1 MKDSAGTSR
10 TAQIYYPSPS
20 QVNFVVP
27 GGTATGAATITMT
40 AGGSTTTGGLNVVA
54 TYPNLFQANTNGLA
68 AAYALEVQTGAITAD
83 SQAIAV
89 GSAATPVYL
98 VLFGSGLGS
107 AGSATA
113 TIGGVNATVAYAG
126 SSGTY
131 PGVDRFQNILIPPT
145 LAGKGQVDVIVTA
158 AGLPS
163 NTVNITLQ

>member
-1 MKDSAGTSR
+1 
-10 TAQIYYPSPS
+10 
-20 QVNFVVP
+20 
-27 GGTATGAATITMT
+27 
-40 AGGSTTTGGLNVVA
+40 
-54 TYPNLFQANTNGLA
+54 
-68 AAYALEVQTGAITAD
+68 
-83 SQAIAV
+83 
-89 GSAATPVYL
+89 

-131 PGVDRFQNILIPPT
+131 PGVDQYNILIPPT

>member
-1 MKDSAGTSR
+1 
-10 TAQIYYPSPS
+10 
-20 QVNFVVP
+20 
-27 GGTATGAATITMT
+27 MT

-54 TYPNLFQANTNGLA
+54 TYPNLFQANGSGLA
-68 AAYALEVQTGAITAD
+68 AAYALNVQTGAITAD
-83 SQAIAV
+83 SQAIGV
-89 GSAATPVYL
+89 GSAAAPVYL

-107 AGSATA
+107 AASATA

-131 PGVDRFQNILIPPT
+131 PGVDQYNILIPPT